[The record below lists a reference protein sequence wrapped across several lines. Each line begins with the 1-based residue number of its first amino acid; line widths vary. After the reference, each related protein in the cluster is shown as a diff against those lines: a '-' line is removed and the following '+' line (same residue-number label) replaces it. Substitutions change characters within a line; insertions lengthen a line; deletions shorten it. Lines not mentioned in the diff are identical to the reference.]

1 MRLLKFPLKSLLTC
15 QNKFLLLCPTKFPL
29 LVPRVMKRT
38 RLLRSPPR
46 PLRLAAPRPL
56 PQHGLL
62 HPFPP
67 VISPGRPS

>member
-15 QNKFLLLCPTKFPL
+15 LNKFLLPCPTKFPL
-29 LVPRVMKRT
+29 LAPRVMKRP

-46 PLRLAAPRPL
+46 PLRLVAPRPL
-56 PQHGLL
+56 PRHGLL

-67 VISPGRPS
+67 VISPGRLS